1 MDKAMVRHMM
11 AGVQFALGDLDADT
25 TPGNQPTGK

>member
-1 MDKAMVRHMM
+1 MDGKMVRHIM

-25 TPGNQPTGK
+25 TPGNQPAGK